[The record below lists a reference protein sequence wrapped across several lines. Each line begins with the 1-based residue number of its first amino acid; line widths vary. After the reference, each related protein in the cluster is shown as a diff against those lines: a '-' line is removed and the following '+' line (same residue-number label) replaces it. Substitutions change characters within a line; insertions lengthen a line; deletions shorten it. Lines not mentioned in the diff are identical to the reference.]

1 MKTFLENIF
10 IALHTGYT
18 PKFHLS
24 NVFKELFLDLC
35 IHTSS
40 AKTDTF

>member
-10 IALHTGYT
+10 ITLHTGYT

-24 NVFKELFLDLC
+24 NVFLC
-35 IHTSS
+35 KRGCYFYTWW
-40 AKTDTF
+40 